1 MHSPIAPEP
10 SSDLVWFEHLR
21 RLHIDTAIGDV
32 TAALEGMWSI
42 RADCTWA
49 SHGVRML
56 GARLDELIDG
66 LEDVHL
72 QLHRQTWGGR

>member
-1 MHSPIAPEP
+1 M
-10 SSDLVWFEHLR
+10 
-21 RLHIDTAIGDV
+21 

>member
-1 MHSPIAPEP
+1 MHLPIAPDP

-21 RLHIDTAIGDV
+21 RVHID
-32 TAALEGMWSI
+32 AALTDVADALSGMWAI

-56 GARLDELIDG
+56 GARIDELIDG
-66 LEDVHL
+66 LEQAHL
-72 QLHRQTWGGR
+72 QLQRQIWGGR